1 MEAKL
6 QTGPVGGRGAVEAH
20 LVSNTTSLLIAARG
34 IGADMHG
41 KVVKVLAVVENP
53 DANTVLI
60 MAFRA
65 VVMRKTVKNTERYY
79 LYPLE
84 GAQKFLKRLVA
95 ELGRPPRLIVHLD
108 EEG

>member
-6 QTGPVGGRGAVEAH
+6 RTGPGGGRGVEAH
-20 LVSNTTSLLIAARG
+20 LVSNTTSVLISARG
-34 IGADMHG
+34 IDASMWG
-41 KVVKVLAVVENP
+41 KTMKVLAVVENP
-53 DANTVLI
+53 EANTELV

-65 VVMRKTVKNTERYY
+65 VVMRKTVKGAERYY

-84 GAQKFLKRLVA
+84 GAQKFLRRLVA
-95 ELGRPPRLIVHLD
+95 ELGKPPLLIAHLD

>member
-6 QTGPVGGRGAVEAH
+6 RTGPVGGRGVEAH
-20 LVSNTTSLLIAARG
+20 LVSNTTNFLISARG
-34 IGADMHG
+34 VGANMWG
-41 KVVKVLAVVENP
+41 KTMKVLAVVENP
-53 DANTVLI
+53 EANTELV

-65 VVMRKTVKNTERYY
+65 VVMRKTVRGAERYY

-95 ELGRPPRLIVHLD
+95 ELGKPPRLIVHLD

>member
-6 QTGPVGGRGAVEAH
+6 QTGPDGGRGVVEAR
-20 LVSNTTSLLIAARG
+20 LVSNTTSLLISARG
-34 IGADMHG
+34 IGASMWG
-41 KVVKVLAVVENP
+41 KTVKVLAVVENP
-53 DANTVLI
+53 DANTELV

-65 VVMRKTVKNTERYY
+65 VVMRKTVRGTERYY

-95 ELGRPPRLIVHLD
+95 ELGKPPRLIVHL